1 MSEFADR
8 CGAYKRLL
16 ALTSGRSGFYIGLV
30 KWRNQLL
37 ALFCLSVFLAFG
49 VLYFRYW
56 VIQKPFGIILFIG
69 EGLDAQTLAAA
80 RLHAGGADKPLAIDS
95 LFHTALLKNYSADS
109 AVPDPAAAAT
119 AIATGTKVK
128 NGVVAVNAAGQ
139 PLPALLALARDAGR
153 VTGLVTD
160 GPLTAP
166 TAASFYGHAQK
177 KDEWENLARQLVESG
192 EVDVVLGR
200 GSADFLPQAQGGRRT
215 DGKDLLSAAREA
227 GYDYVQSLA
236 ALDEIPRWRRARLLG
251 LFDEMEFGTPDDAK
265 DSQEKP
271 TLADM
276 VRRGIELLQF
286 HRGGYLLVVD
296 ATSMRR
302 AGQQGLV
309 EQRLAAAVALDR
321 AISVAAEYTGD
332 KSVIF
337 VCGDVADGEISKVAG
352 ADKNRPRIE
361 ISPNAW
367 VPTNERNDAPAEFSV
382 VPLSEGD
389 SLSRAASPSREASP
403 PPRSEQT
410 EVSEDI
416 LAFGKGL
423 GADAL
428 HGTQENTALFEII
441 RDNL

>member
-1 MSEFADR
+1 M
-8 CGAYKRLL
+8 
-16 ALTSGRSGFYIGLV
+16 TSGRSGFYIGLV

-37 ALFCLSVFLAFG
+37 ALFCLFVFLAFG

-80 RLHAGGADKPLAIDS
+80 RLHAGGSDKPLAIDS
-95 LFHTALLKNYSADS
+95 LSHTALLKNYSADS

-128 NGVVAVNAAGQ
+128 NGVVAINAEGQ

-215 DGKDLLSAAREA
+215 DGKDLLNAAREA

-271 TLADM
+271 TLADI

-302 AGQQGLV
+302 ADQQGLV
-309 EQRLAAAVALDR
+309 EQRLAAALALDR

-337 VCGDVADGEISKVAG
+337 VCGDVADGKISKAG
-352 ADKNRPRIE
+352 ADKNQPRIE

-382 VPLSEGD
+382 LPLSEAD
-389 SLSRAASPSREASP
+389 SLARAASPLREASP
-403 PPRSEQT
+403 PQISEQT
-410 EVSEDI
+410 EVAEDI